1 MKIILFLFFISTTLI
16 GFSQVTIVER
26 YSTVDYTSDTL
37 VLDVSQSN
45 KEYSDYGSV
54 SVYFDVTNSVVQ
66 RDIIVTRKIIDVPT
80 GWSDLICWGDGCYD
94 PDGAEYFTTPLDD
107 AITTETDGTTY
118 ELKPQINPNDV
129 VGSGHYR
136 YYIVDV
142 DDNNNRID
150 SVDLVFNFGIANI
163 NDISESV
170 SFSVSPN
177 PASNNVFI
185 NVDSSL
191 EMDFKIVDVLGNV
204 VQEDVIYNSK
214 KVDVT
219 NYRNGLYFITL
230 SSKDRSFVTRKMIV
244 KH

>member
-26 YSTVDYTSDTL
+26 NSTVDYTSDTL
-37 VLDVSQSN
+37 VLNISQSN
-45 KEYSDYGSV
+45 KEYSDYGLV
-54 SVYFDVTNSVVQ
+54 SVYFDLTNSITQ
-66 RDIIVTRKIIDVPT
+66 RDVLITRKIISVPT
-80 GWSDLICWGDGCYD
+80 GWSDLICWGAGCYD
-94 PDGAEYFTTPLDD
+94 PLGAEVFTTPLP
-107 AITTETDGTTY
+107 ATTTETDGTTY

-129 VGSGHYR
+129 VGTGHYR
-136 YYIVDV
+136 YYVVDV
-142 DDNNNRID
+142 SDNNNRVD
-150 SVDLVFNFGIANI
+150 SVDLVFNFGIANV

-170 SFSVSPN
+170 SFSVSTN

-191 EMDFKIVDVLGNV
+191 EMNFQIVDVLGNV
-204 VQEDVIYNSK
+204 VQQDVINNTK
-214 KVDVT
+214 KVNVS